1 MATLNY
7 ICSPFKLISTS
18 FKQVY
23 ALWSR
28 TPFFG
33 GTCTCKILMIKKRE
47 KEKWELWK
55 REGEM
60 RMGKGKWWKKENG
73 KVKYGWGEWL
83 KGRLGKEEWLKWRLG
98 KGEYGKGEY
107 MDRDKENEEKEKGIF
122 GNSEWGKKERGM
134 GKQNKENGE

>member
-1 MATLNY
+1 MKQN
-7 ICSPFKLISTS
+7 PFLRRHVHVQNTHDKKT
-18 FKQVY
+18 
-23 ALWSR
+23 
-28 TPFFG
+28 G
-33 GTCTCKILMIKKRE
+33 KRE
-47 KEKWELWK
+47 MGIVEKRRGNEN
-55 REGEM
+55 GE
-60 RMGKGKWWKKENG
+60 RKVVQKENG

-83 KGRLGKEEWLKWRLG
+83 KGRLGKDEWLKWRLG